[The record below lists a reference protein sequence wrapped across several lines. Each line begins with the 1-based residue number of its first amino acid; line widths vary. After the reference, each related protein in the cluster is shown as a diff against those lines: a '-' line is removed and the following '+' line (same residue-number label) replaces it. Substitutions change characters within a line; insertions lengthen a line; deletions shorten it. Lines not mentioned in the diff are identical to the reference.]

1 MATNSTWTVVLEDKA
16 VIKNNG
22 AESGTGYKID
32 DEAFWSQSKFSN
44 VWAIQ
49 YENTVASDQVEFRDE
64 TPHCSYA
71 DANLGDFQEFITKW
85 DAAHL
90 ARLQADWDAVELLV
104 THDLN
109 GNLVSTE
116 TEEEKIARIG
126 PRPTSY
132 SS

>member
-1 MATNSTWTVVLEDKA
+1 MATNSTWTVIMDDKV

-22 AESGTGYKID
+22 AEAGTSYPIND
-32 DEAFWSQSKFSN
+32 DSFWSQSKFSN
-44 VWAIQ
+44 IWAIQ
-49 YENTVASDQVEFRDE
+49 YENSTASDQVEHRDT

-71 DANLGDFQEFITKW
+71 EADLGDFQEFINRW

-90 ARLQADWDAVELLV
+90 NQLQANWDADNEN
-104 THDLN
+104 TINDDE
-109 GNLVSTE
+109 TYQPE
-116 TEEEKIARIG
+116 TEAEKIARLG